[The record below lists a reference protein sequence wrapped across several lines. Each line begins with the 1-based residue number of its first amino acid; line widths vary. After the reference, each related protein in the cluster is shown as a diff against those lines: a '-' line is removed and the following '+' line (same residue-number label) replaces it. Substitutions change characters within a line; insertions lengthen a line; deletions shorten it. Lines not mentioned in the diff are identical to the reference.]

1 MSDGTSGG
9 DCHDCSR
16 IVSGMPFGPGY
27 ASAYDVLYGDKEY
40 EAEVDILEALFARH
54 ASCAVHSV
62 LDLGC
67 GTGSHALP
75 LAHRSY
81 AVTGVDVSPDML
93 ARGRS
98 KLSNTEVEVELREG
112 DIRSY
117 RDGRE
122 YDAVIMMFAV
132 LGYQRSN
139 VDVLAALS
147 TVAAHLRPGG
157 VFVADFWYG
166 PAVLSS
172 GPGSRRKTVMDGSR
186 RVLRFA
192 SSVCDESQHTCVV
205 TYDVLTT
212 EGARVVSEVHEE
224 HEMRFF
230 FPLELDFALAEAGLC
245 RSALTAYPDVERP
258 ASAADWCACLVAGR
272 APGLSAS
279 G

>member
-9 DCHDCSR
+9 GGRDWSG
-16 IVSGMPFGPGY
+16 IVSGIPFGPGY
-27 ASAYDVLYGDKEY
+27 ASAYDVLYGDKDY

-75 LAHRSY
+75 LAGRSY
-81 AVTGVDVSPDML
+81 AVTGVDVSSDML

-98 KLSNTEVEVELREG
+98 KLSETEVEVEFREG

-132 LGYQRSN
+132 LGYQRTN
-139 VDVLAALS
+139 ADVLAALS

-166 PAVLSS
+166 PAVLSL
-172 GPGSRRKTVMDGSR
+172 GPGSRQKTAMHGNR
-186 RVLRFA
+186 RVFRFA
-192 SSVCDESQHTCVV
+192 SGVCDESRHTCVV
-205 TYDVLTT
+205 AYDVLTT
-212 EGARVVSEVHEE
+212 EGAHVLSEAHED

-230 FPLELDFALAEAGLC
+230 FPLELDFALADAGLC
-245 RSALTAYPDVERP
+245 RLALTAYPDVESP
-258 ASAADWCACLVAGR
+258 PSAADWCACLVAQL
-272 APGLSAS
+272 APGRSAS
-279 G
+279 R

>member
-1 MSDGTSGG
+1 MSA
-9 DCHDCSR
+9 
-16 IVSGMPFGPGY
+16 VAFGPVY
-27 ASAYDVLYGDKEY
+27 ASAYDVLYGDKDY
-40 EAEVDILEALFARH
+40 EAEVDTLETLFARH
-54 ASCAVHSV
+54 SSGEVRSV

-67 GTGSHALP
+67 GTGSHAVP
-75 LAHRSY
+75 LARRGY

-98 KLSNTEVEVELREG
+98 KLSDADMTVDLREA

-117 RDGRE
+117 RDGQE

-132 LGYQRSN
+132 LGYQRTN
-139 VDVLAALS
+139 ADVLDALR

-166 PAVLSS
+166 PAVLTV
-172 GPGSRRKTVMDGSR
+172 GPRSRQKTAMDGTKK
-186 RVLRFA
+186 VFRFA
-192 SSVCDESQHTCVV
+192 SGVCDEARHTCVV
-205 TYDVLTT
+205 TYDVLST
-212 EGARVVSEVHEE
+212 EDAHVLSEVHED

-230 FPLELDFALAEAGLC
+230 FPLELDFALADAGLC

-258 ASAADWCACLVAGR
+258 PSAADWCACLVAQH
-272 APGLSAS
+272 APGSSVS